1 MAEPISTQVAIKAA
15 RSAWVDRAIFAALS
29 LVVISSAVATKRLAA
44 GPALAAIDR
53 PAASKS
59 SSSAHA
65 IENPIPPPPDST
77 PDDPWRSLR
86 AALPV
91 STITASAEHQSP
103 PPADADIRYYDGR
116 PIRPVKRMW
125 MTVTAYS
132 PDARSCGKWAD
143 GKTASMKS
151 VWTNGGCLVAADT
164 SILPIGSLVSVPGY
178 AGDLVVPV
186 LDRGGKI
193 KGTRLDVLY
202 PTHEVAM
209 SWGVQRLSV
218 TVWEFADE

>member
-53 PAASKS
+53 PVAPKS
-59 SSSAHA
+59 SAPV
-65 IENPIPPPPDST
+65 IEGPVSPPQDAT

-91 STITASAEHQSP
+91 STVAASTEPQPTLAAHTA
-103 PPADADIRYYDGR
+103 IRYYDGR
-116 PIRPVKRMW
+116 PIRPAKRMW

-164 SILPIGSLVSVPGY
+164 SVLPIGALVSVPGY

-193 KGTRLDVLY
+193 KGPRLDVLY